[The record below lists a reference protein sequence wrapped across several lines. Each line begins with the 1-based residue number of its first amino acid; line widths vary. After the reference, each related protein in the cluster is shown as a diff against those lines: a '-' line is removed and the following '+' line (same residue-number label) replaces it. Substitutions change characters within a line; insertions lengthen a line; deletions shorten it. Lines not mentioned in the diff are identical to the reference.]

1 MNMGFFSTIGNFV
14 SGAISTVGRCIG
26 GAIKTAV
33 GSLAHV
39 ARTVGGSLGGIIGK
53 AAGLLGRAASIVAG
67 PLGPI
72 LGPIVTQIIIE
83 VAARVIERIAQEL
96 GSIDKDDKV
105 EEVGYRLEEAGALDD
120 NGQLKHPEWKRP
132 EDFDNLHDYYAYLKQ
147 MVPDESIDYGKMKQ
161 NRLRYVTVGTAGL
174 TEGWSQRM
182 GIAITDSFI
191 LTIGR
196 ANLRQ
201 GEITAIVNA
210 FKGLG
215 FSSVEL
221 EAFLRGNGLSISEL
235 NRIREAIISSY
246 QALYPNKTTD
256 DIRLRIQE
264 WRRAV
269 CDDAAVGEQYKDW
282 IQDIQSQA
290 DQGLAP
296 EDIDFHHEPSYTKDM
311 K

>member
-1 MNMGFFSTIGNFV
+1 MGFFSAIGSFV
-14 SGAISTVGRCIG
+14 SGAISAVGRCIG

-33 GSLAHV
+33 GSLSHI
-39 ARTVGGSLGGIIGK
+39 ARTAGGALGGIFGK
-53 AAGLLGRAASIVAG
+53 AAGLLSRAASIVAG
-67 PLGPI
+67 P

-96 GSIDKDDKV
+96 GIIDKDDKV

-161 NRLRYVTVGTAGL
+161 NRLRYVAVGTAGL
-174 TEGWSQRM
+174 SEGWSQRM

-191 LTIGR
+191 LAIGR

-246 QALYPNKTTD
+246 QALYPDKTAD

-282 IQDIQSQA
+282 IQDIQNQA

-296 EDIDFHHEPSYTKDM
+296 EDIDFHHEPAYTKDM

>member
-1 MNMGFFSTIGNFV
+1 MGFFSAIGSFV
-14 SGAISTVGRCIG
+14 SGAISAVGRCIG

-33 GSLAHV
+33 GSLSHI
-39 ARTVGGSLGGIIGK
+39 ARTAGGALGGIFGK
-53 AAGLLGRAASIVAG
+53 AAGLLSRAASIVAG
-67 PLGPI
+67 P

-96 GSIDKDDKV
+96 GIIDKDDKV

-161 NRLRYVTVGTAGL
+161 NRLRYVAVGTAGL
-174 TEGWSQRM
+174 SEGWSQRM

-191 LTIGR
+191 LAIGR

-246 QALYPNKTTD
+246 QALYPDKTAD

-264 WRRAV
+264 WCRAV

-282 IQDIQSQA
+282 IQDIQNQA

-296 EDIDFHHEPSYTKDM
+296 EDIDFHYEPAYTKDM